1 MIYDLKSHI
10 DHTIKSP
17 FTCYDWERSN
27 VYVGKSLKELSP
39 VLKLQL
45 RDFYEARRSTQE
57 YLKDISNNQ
66 ISFRE
71 YKFSDKNISL
81 QKKYFKN

>member
-17 FTCYDWERSN
+17 FTCYDWERSG

-39 VLKLQL
+39 VLRLQF
-45 RDFYEARRSTQE
+45 RDFSEARRSTQE
-57 YLKDISNNQ
+57 YLNDISRNR
-66 ISFRE
+66 ISYRE
-71 YKFSDKNISL
+71 YN
-81 QKKYFKN
+81 FKNKKIELKKNTL